1 MAHAAENGL
10 RILWLTRTGS
20 QVSHVSREVSAL
32 PIYGR
37 RMVCIHETVSK
48 IDLRRFNATCRAVR
62 RAGRCPYWPGL
73 PRALK
78 PPITAKEVRELGRR
92 FEACPHDCLIA
103 SLYSTRIVAATHMQL
118 ASIGWLLSKWR
129 ARRERAILVLD
140 EGQHVVKTALSMV
153 RDSISLRGVEKAAKE
168 AAKYGFRELGE
179 RIQEAVESYKG
190 MLPSDGEAVAEDL
203 LPDVDELVLAG
214 EEVQD
219 AKIKEGYV
227 PASHV
232 LSLADFKIALRGAKP
247 ILVREGR
254 SIRLEAPADPVE
266 TLRGIYDGWYATITV
281 SATISGELL
290 ESLIGREA
298 VLLRAGWPFEE
309 DNLRAYIVKGLTTK
323 FERRD
328 ETLINDMAWAIDLAA
343 KRGLKTLIFFPSFE
357 LLEKAL
363 ARASRAKD
371 VAAEAPGLSQE
382 DVERIIAGYVEDSKR
397 VLLSVYNGRLAEGVD
412 LSANMVICLGIP
424 FAPPTA
430 RQQALIRR
438 LSEALGDEKRARIYG
453 QIIPAVW
460 SAIQA
465 AGRAVR
471 GPSDRAVVFLVDDRY
486 RPLLRLLPK
495 WFSERIVRAIRFN
508 DLAIAVEGEV
518 A

>member
-1 MAHAAENGL
+1 
-10 RILWLTRTGS
+10 
-20 QVSHVSREVSAL
+20 
-32 PIYGR
+32 
-37 RMVCIHETVSK
+37 
-48 IDLRRFNATCRAVR
+48 
-62 RAGRCPYWPGL
+62 
-73 PRALK
+73 
-78 PPITAKEVRELGRR
+78 
-92 FEACPHDCLIA
+92 
-103 SLYSTRIVAATHMQL
+103 
-118 ASIGWLLSKWR
+118 
-129 ARRERAILVLD
+129 
-140 EGQHVVKTALSMV
+140 
-153 RDSISLRGVEKAAKE
+153 
-168 AAKYGFRELGE
+168 
-179 RIQEAVESYKG
+179 
-190 MLPSDGEAVAEDL
+190 VAEDL

-214 EEVQD
+214 EEIQD

-247 ILVREGR
+247 IIVREGR

-266 TLRGIYDGWYATITV
+266 TLRATYDGWYATITV

-309 DNLRAYIVKGLTTK
+309 DNLRAILVKGLTTK

-328 ETLINDMAWAIDLAA
+328 ETLINDMAWAIDLAV

-357 LLEKAL
+357 LLERAL
-363 ARASRAKD
+363 GRASRARD
-371 VAAEAPGLSQE
+371 VIAESPGLTQE
-382 DVERIIAGYVEDSKR
+382 DVERIIAEYVEDSRR

-430 RQQALIRR
+430 RQQALLKR
-438 LSEALGDEKRARIYG
+438 LSEVLGDEKRARIYG
-453 QIIPAVW
+453 QIIPAMW

-471 GPSDRAVVFLVDDRY
+471 GPRDRAVVFLVDDRY
-486 RPLLRLLPK
+486 RPLLRLLPR

>member
-1 MAHAAENGL
+1 M
-10 RILWLTRTGS
+10 
-20 QVSHVSREVSAL
+20 
-32 PIYGR
+32 
-37 RMVCIHETVSK
+37 
-48 IDLRRFNATCRAVR
+48 
-62 RAGRCPYWPGL
+62 
-73 PRALK
+73 
-78 PPITAKEVRELGRR
+78 
-92 FEACPHDCLIA
+92 
-103 SLYSTRIVAATHMQL
+103 VAATHMQL
-118 ASIGWLLSKWR
+118 YSIGWLLSKWR
-129 ARRERAILVLD
+129 ARREKTILVLD
-140 EGQHVVKTALSMV
+140 EGQHVVKTALSMT
-153 RDSISLRGVEKAAKE
+153 RDSISLRSVEKAAKE

-179 RIQEAVESYKG
+179 RIQKSVESYEG
-190 MLPSDGEAVAEDL
+190 MLSSDGEVVAEDL
-203 LPDVDELVLAG
+203 LPDVDELLLAG
-214 EEVQD
+214 EEIQD
-219 AKIKEGYV
+219 AKLKEGYV

-232 LSLADFKIALRGAKP
+232 LSLADFKIALGGAKP

-290 ESLIGREA
+290 ESLIGRET

-371 VAAEAPGLSQE
+371 VVAEAPGLSQE
-382 DVERIIAGYVEDSKR
+382 DVERIIAEYVEDSRR

-430 RQQALIRR
+430 RQQALLKR
-438 LSEALGDEKRARIYG
+438 LSEALGDEKKARIYG

-495 WFSERIVRAIRFN
+495 WFSERIAGTLRLE
-508 DLAIAVEGEV
+508 DLAIAVEREV